1 MMQLIQERAGHR
13 TIERSP
19 GPAQNGS
26 EPATD
31 RERVM
36 ALNEALRARQRKPIA
51 AERAP
56 RPPADMRPEEWQ
68 TRVDLAAAYRL
79 AAIYGWTDL
88 NNTHFSARIPGTE
101 HFLLNPFGMLF
112 DEITASSLIKL
123 DKDGNLLGESD
134 YPSNPAG
141 FVIHGAI
148 HMSSPDLNWV
158 IHTHSRFGTAVAT
171 QRQGLLPVSQKALTL
186 MGWIAYHDFEGPATD
201 IDERPRIVGD
211 LGDKRILILRNHGLM
226 TVGKTVGEA
235 FVWMYRIE
243 TACRIQIDALAGGS
257 ELQPIAEATQ
267 RKSIEQGR
275 RMYGPGGFIEAGK
288 EWPALL
294 RQLERV
300 DGTSYGR

>member
-1 MMQLIQERAGHR
+1 MAIDEAVLKVRRPRAAR
-13 TIERSP
+13 L
-19 GPAQNGS
+19 
-26 EPATD
+26 AT
-31 RERVM
+31 
-36 ALNEALRARQRKPIA
+36 
-51 AERAP
+51 AE
-56 RPPADMRPEEWQ
+56 PPAGMSVGEWQ

-79 AAIYGWTDL
+79 AVIYGWTDL

-123 DKDGNLLGESD
+123 DKGGNILSDSD

-141 FVIHGAI
+141 FVIHSAI

-171 QRQGLLPVSQKALTL
+171 QKQGLLPVTQKALTL
-186 MGWIAYHDFEGPATD
+186 MGWLAYHDFEGAAFD
-201 IDERPRIVGD
+201 RGERPRIVGD
-211 LGDKRILILRNHGLM
+211 LGGKRILILRNHGLM

-243 TACRIQIDALAGGS
+243 TACRIQIDALSGGS
-257 ELQPIAEATQ
+257 ELQPLSEATQ
-267 RKSIEQGR
+267 AKTIEQGLK
-275 RMYGPGGFIEAGK
+275 MYGPGGFIETGK

-294 RQLERV
+294 RQLDRV
-300 DGTSYGR
+300 DGASYRR

>member
-1 MMQLIQERAGHR
+1 MAEWGSAAARY
-13 TIERSP
+13 T
-19 GPAQNGS
+19 S
-26 EPATD
+26 EPGIEKETI
-31 RERVM
+31 M
-36 ALNEALRARQRKPIA
+36 ALDEAVLRRQQKPGTTKRA
-51 AERAP
+51 AAH
-56 RPPADMRPEEWQ
+56 PPTWMSTEEWQ

-79 AAIYGWTDL
+79 AVVYGWTDL

-123 DKDGNLLGESD
+123 DRDGNILSDSD

-141 FVIHGAI
+141 FVIHSAI

-171 QRQGLLPVSQKALTL
+171 QKQGLLPVTQKALTL
-186 MGWIAYHDFEGPATD
+186 LGWTTYHDFEGAAFD
-201 IDERPRIVGD
+201 RGERPRIVGD

-243 TACRIQIDALAGGS
+243 TACRIQIDALSGGS
-257 ELQPIAEATQ
+257 ELQSLSEATQ
-267 RKSIEQGR
+267 AKTIEQGLK
-275 RMYGPGGFIEAGK
+275 MYGPGGFIETGK

-300 DGTSYGR
+300 DGTSFRQ